1 MSLNKN
7 SMLFATFIASAF
19 YVLITEASPYVISDD
34 RARSLDITP
43 VLGRGYAIGTNSYHS
58 TCMMSSELTTPS
70 YNYDYTFTDFSSTSS
85 GSSEAERGASYS
97 LSFGYYAVKA
107 KVDYNLNSQAQSES
121 SRRMITSTMRIERY
135 YSSIRE
141 ELSSLTDD
149 ALTLLDR
156 QDYIGFFKGCG
167 PNYIRSIRRA
177 QEITAIFEFEET
189 SSERAS
195 EFAYKV
201 QASANN
207 DETKT
212 RSDVRYVG
220 CFRDR
225 GSRALGTYKG
235 SGKSVSQCAQ
245 ACKGYTY
252 LGRQA
257 SGQCFCGNS
266 GYDRYGKTGGCNCDG
281 RYAGSWRNCVYEYIQ
296 RKVSYDV
303 SYKSTSKSSSA
314 EKTLIIT
321 ILGYGLGLGTEGA
334 SSLVSTNLE
343 EYQDVMKFAF
353 KSFTQTE
360 MGTNIGMVYGFELVP
375 WVDNIAFQ
383 IASKV
388 MDEEVII
395 PLPRSLIPR
404 AQTPVADPPTTWVN
418 DGPTRNLY
426 TCKNAPF
433 HKDKYGYCC
442 EADVL
447 WDPALQIYSTELQNV
462 TVSGRVCRPSSRLDK
477 SVVKNNMSNNGEFV
491 AHLDALVRMKI
502 NNLFTLEKC
511 ISAIKTV
518 SARQDYNILKHQDTI
533 LLDKQATMDF
543 TVKEMKIA
551 LDPLNNFSLL
561 KAVGEEL
568 DEWVDMY
575 YQPCIAALFGM
586 NIGSN
591 PDVESQYFLAYGWLS
606 HSACMRLSCLADN
619 MRWDRATNGCSTS
632 LLVGINAEEYG
643 AADLTGVDAYCSK
656 DNSLTN
662 ITDIEEEKCK
672 YDQTLLFN
680 LQQAHN
686 QCFACGISPAAV
698 MNMFCMPV
706 LTANTASV
714 AKLERVRRLEEIC
727 DWIDNP
733 NVHWTP
739 DHVTVRVGCHEDY
752 TNEYSLG

>member
-1 MSLNKN
+1 M
-7 SMLFATFIASAF
+7 
-19 YVLITEASPYVISDD
+19 
-34 RARSLDITP
+34 
-43 VLGRGYAIGTNSYHS
+43 G
-58 TCMMSSELTTPS
+58 
-70 YNYDYTFTDFSSTSS
+70 
-85 GSSEAERGASYS
+85 
-97 LSFGYYAVKA
+97 
-107 KVDYNLNSQAQSES
+107 
-121 SRRMITSTMRIERY
+121 
-135 YSSIRE
+135 
-141 ELSSLTDD
+141 
-149 ALTLLDR
+149 
-156 QDYIGFFKGCG
+156 
-167 PNYIRSIRRA
+167 
-177 QEITAIFEFEET
+177 
-189 SSERAS
+189 
-195 EFAYKV
+195 
-201 QASANN
+201 NN
-207 DETKT
+207 DEKKT
-212 RSDVRYVG
+212 RRDVKYVG

-225 GSRALGTYKG
+225 GGGGRALGTYKG

-252 LGRQA
+252 LGRQWY
-257 SGQCFCGNS
+257 GECWCGNS

-281 RYAGSWRNCVYEYIQ
+281 RNAGGWRNCVYEYIQ
-296 RKVSYDV
+296 RKASVDV
-303 SYKSTSKSSSA
+303 SHKSTSKSSSA

-404 AQTPVADPPTTWVN
+404 AQTPVAVPPTPPTTWVN

-606 HSACMRLSCLADN
+606 NSACMRLSCLADN

-632 LLVGINAEEYG
+632 LLVGINAQEYEAG
-643 AADLTGVDAYCSK
+643 DNVDEYCSK